1 MVLVNGGILAA
12 AAYVPVINLLIP
24 IIGTASM
31 VHVLDLAL
39 SSVDQPGRAPLPTSR

>member
-1 MVLVNGGILAA
+1 
-12 AAYVPVINLLIP
+12 VPFINLLIP

-39 SSVDQPGRAPLPTSR
+39 SSVDDSGRAGAPANRQRI